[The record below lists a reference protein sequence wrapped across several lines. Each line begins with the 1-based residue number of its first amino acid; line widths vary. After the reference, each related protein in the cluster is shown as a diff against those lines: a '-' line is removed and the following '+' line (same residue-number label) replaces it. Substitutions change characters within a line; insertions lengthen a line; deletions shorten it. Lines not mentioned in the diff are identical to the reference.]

1 MLLLEWLVLAVIYFS
16 TPAVACIFKYG
27 TSPDSL
33 APPHGGSPW
42 NHALQGDDWA
52 GVDAAGNPWMCL
64 TGTHQSPLNLPNPGS
79 LNRHGDHIPDKFRTR
94 WSYPTIYSNGSNVEV
109 INNGHAI
116 QIEWLSPYAA
126 DVEIVVPGVSN
137 ATRIAAVL
145 NMKPGDNFTTVK
157 AIPLQFHFHTVSEH
171 LVGGKYYPLELH
183 IVHRVTDLPACTA
196 GCFSVT
202 GVLFEL
208 TQSEDNPFLEAIWAA
223 MPMREGAINYLPPD
237 AEVRLEE
244 LLPPPSSREYVTYEG
259 SLTTPPCSEG
269 LLWHVML
276 KPQKISMAQWTKYK
290 TAVGYKECSPK
301 NATTSATN
309 ATNTRYNSRHLHRA
323 QHRRLLTVGATA
335 VTAEEASSEGTNP
348 DDYVCKVVA
357 YGTNF
362 RAPQH
367 ANNRTIK
374 LAQVP

>member
-1 MLLLEWLVLAVIYFS
+1 MYAALLFAALCFFKTTY
-16 TPAVACIFKYG
+16 ACIYKYG
-27 TSPDSL
+27 TSLDSL
-33 APPHGGSPW
+33 AAPNGGTPWDHGL
-42 NHALQGDDWA
+42 HGDDWI
-52 GVDAAGNPWMCL
+52 GVDATGKPWACMS
-64 TGTHQSPLNLPNPGS
+64 GIRQSPINLPNANILDNRGS
-79 LNRHGDHIPDKFRTR
+79 RIPRKFRTQ

-109 INNGHAI
+109 INTGHTI
-116 QIEWLSPYAA
+116 QVEWLSPYAA
-126 DVEIVVPGVSN
+126 DVEIVVPARQDRN
-137 ATRIAAVL
+137 TQITAVL
-145 NMKPGDNFTTVK
+145 SMNENDQATTVQ
-157 AIPLQFHFHTVSEH
+157 ATPLQFHFHTVSEH
-171 LVGGKYYPLELH
+171 LIGGEYHPLELH

-237 AEVRLEE
+237 AQIRLEE

-290 TAVGYKECSPK
+290 TAVGFKECSLK
-301 NATTSATN
+301 NATATATPSAKSGS
-309 ATNTRYNSRHLHRA
+309 RQPRHHHSRHLA
-323 QHRRLLTVGATA
+323 AAAPG
-335 VTAEEASSEGTNP
+335 NP
-348 DDYVCKVVA
+348 DDYTCNVVA

-362 RAPQH
+362 RTPQRLFGR
-367 ANNRTIK
+367 AVK
-374 LAQVP
+374 LAS

>member
-1 MLLLEWLVLAVIYFS
+1 MAAARLCAALIFAALCFLSHV
-16 TPAVACIFKYG
+16 TACVFKYG

-33 APPHGGSPW
+33 EAPHAGTHWDHGL
-42 NHALQGDDWA
+42 NGDDWT
-52 GVDAAGNPWMCL
+52 GVDATGKPWACMS
-64 TGTHQSPLNLPNPGS
+64 GIRQSPINLPNAETLKNRGS
-79 LNRHGDHIPDKFRTR
+79 NIPDKFRTR

-109 INNGHAI
+109 INTGHAI
-116 QIEWLSPYAA
+116 QIEWLSPFAA
-126 DVEIVVPGVSN
+126 DVAIVVPARQDSN
-137 ATRIAAVL
+137 TRITSVL
-145 NMKPGDNFTTVK
+145 GMTETDQATTVK
-157 AIPLQFHFHTVSEH
+157 ATPLQFHFHTVSEH
-171 LVGGKYYPLELH
+171 LVGGKHYPLELH

-223 MPMREGAINYLPPD
+223 LPMREGAINYLPPD

-290 TAVGYKECSPK
+290 TAVGYKDCSLK
-301 NATTSATN
+301 NGTASAGN
-309 ATNTRYNSRHLHRA
+309 VHQHHH
-323 QHRRLLTVGATA
+323 HRRSLA
-335 VTAEEASSEGTNP
+335 AEEATGNAE
-348 DDYVCKVVA
+348 DYDCKVVA
-357 YGTNF
+357 YGYNY
-362 RAPQH
+362 RASQRLYGR
-367 ANNRTIK
+367 AVR
-374 LAQVP
+374 LAALT